1 MSYQKARED
10 KEQPLIEHIRELL
23 RRTRRVIISFLVFL
37 TIYTTFGI
45 TTIKIGTYSIPI
57 LYPTLYDSISV
68 QFTRVVLMRPI
79 PKDLIL
85 ITLSPFEALLTTIT
99 VSVYL
104 SIFSSLPIL
113 LREFWAFVSPGLYE
127 HEKRTFRKLVTPGML
142 LFVAGSA
149 FAYFM
154 LLPFMLIF
162 IYRLDVSLG
171 VEPTLGFNSYIST
184 IILLMAGTGIAFEM
198 PLIMYMLTLVGLIKS
213 STWFKNWRWGV
224 LISFIV
230 AYIISPGTTG
240 GIIETIIGI
249 ILSMLYFGGA
259 YASKIAE
266 KSREKKKNLLM
277 TK

>member
-68 QFTRVVLMRPI
+68 QFTRVVLMRP
-79 PKDLIL
+79 
-85 ITLSPFEALLTTIT
+85 
-99 VSVYL
+99 
-104 SIFSSLPIL
+104 
-113 LREFWAFVSPGLYE
+113 
-127 HEKRTFRKLVTPGML
+127 
-142 LFVAGSA
+142 
-149 FAYFM
+149 
-154 LLPFMLIF
+154 PFMLIF

>member
-1 MSYQKARED
+1 M
-10 KEQPLIEHIRELL
+10 
-23 RRTRRVIISFLVFL
+23 
-37 TIYTTFGI
+37 
-45 TTIKIGTYSIPI
+45 
-57 LYPTLYDSISV
+57 
-68 QFTRVVLMRPI
+68 
-79 PKDLIL
+79 
-85 ITLSPFEALLTTIT
+85 
-99 VSVYL
+99 
-104 SIFSSLPIL
+104 
-113 LREFWAFVSPGLYE
+113 REFWAFVSPGLYE